1 MEENRSKRRA
11 ERKYQLQVK
20 RNLNR
25 NFAAHL
31 AHGLLGQTGFRLLN
45 APTFL
50 PAYVLLL
57 SNGSN
62 IAVGIALAMQ
72 SLGMA
77 TTPLVGANLI
87 EHKTRV
93 LPTGF
98 LIGGGMR
105 AMVLCIALA
114 GLFLPPSY
122 ALYAIIVFLALL
134 GLFQGMQGV
143 IFNVLMSKVIP
154 VNKRGRLTG
163 LRNFLAGMTSAF
175 VAYLGGHYLIGDHP
189 DAFGYSMTFLLAFL
203 LTSIGLAMLLLVR
216 EPQPPTVAPNV
227 SLRQRLSQIP
237 ALLRDDPAFT
247 RYFLARALATLGRM
261 AMPFYILY
269 AGQSL
274 GLTGATL
281 GTLTVA
287 FTLSATVSNLLWG
300 AIADRRGF
308 RLAFLASIALWVAS
322 TLLLILGEGL
332 WLSIIVFVGIGAS
345 VQGFQSSAMNLTLE
359 FGHRDDVPLR
369 IAIAN
374 SSSEIAGTLGPLLGG
389 LLAALWG
396 YEAVFVC
403 SVTFL
408 IVGGAVV
415 NAYVPEPRWAAK
427 TQPTNPSQ

>member
-1 MEENRSKRRA
+1 MTELRSKRRA
-11 ERKYQLQVK
+11 ERSYQIQVR

-25 NFAAHL
+25 NFAVHL
-31 AHGLLGQTGFRLLN
+31 AHGLLGQTGFRLIN

-77 TTPLVGANLI
+77 ITPIVGANLI
-87 EHKTRV
+87 EHKARV

-105 AMVLCIALA
+105 AMVLCIALS
-114 GLFLPPSY
+114 GIFLSASS
-122 ALYAIIVFLALL
+122 ALIAIILLLALL

-154 VNKRGRLTG
+154 VNRRGRLTG
-163 LRNFLAGMTSAF
+163 LRNFLAGITAAS
-175 VAYLGGHYLIGDHP
+175 VAYLGGRYLIGDHP

-203 LTSIGLAMLLLVR
+203 LTSIGLAILVFVN
-216 EPQPPTVAPNV
+216 EPEPPTVAPNV
-227 SLRQRLSQIP
+227 TLKTRLAQIP
-237 ALLRDDPAFT
+237 ALLRNDPAFT
-247 RYFLARALATLGRM
+247 HYFLARALATMGRM

-274 GLTGATL
+274 GLTGITL

-287 FTLSATVSNLLWG
+287 FTLAGTISNLLWG
-300 AIADRRGF
+300 LLADRRGF
-308 RLAFLASIALWVAS
+308 RLAFLASIALWIAS
-322 TLLLILGEGL
+322 TLLLIFSQGMLFSVL
-332 WLSIIVFVGIGAS
+332 VFVGIGAAT
-345 VQGFQSSAMNLTLE
+345 QGFQTSAANLTLE
-359 FGHRDDVPLR
+359 FGHRDDVPVR

-374 SSSEIAGTLGPLLGG
+374 SSSEIAGAVGPLFGG
-389 LLAALWG
+389 ILATLLG
-396 YEAVFVC
+396 YEAVFIC
-403 SVTFL
+403 SVAFL
-408 IVGGAVV
+408 ILGGALV
-415 NAYVPEPRWAAK
+415 NIYVAEPRWAK
-427 TQPTNPSQ
+427 TKPD